1 MLQITAKEVYHLM
14 ISNLISLQFDYA
26 TKSFEENFKTLESL
40 VQKTPKNSLVLAPE
54 LCLSAYS
61 YDNLEESANF
71 SQRVLP
77 KLKKLSKER
86 VLSLT
91 VTQKID
97 GKFYNNAKIFSN
109 DKEIYSQSKIKL
121 FPLGGEPNYFASGK
135 EENIRLVE
143 CCGVKIALLICFEL
157 RFIDL
162 WQKIRGADI
171 ILAPSYWGKP
181 RKSQL
186 RALSIALAIA
196 NQCFVIV
203 SNSSDEDMASG
214 SCVINP
220 FGEIVEDDKQDTI
233 SSKFDK
239 NLIKKMRR
247 YMDVGIK

>member
-1 MLQITAKEVYHLM
+1 MQITAKEVYRLM
-14 ISNLISLQFDYA
+14 ISNLVSLQFDYA

-40 VQKTPKNSLVLAPE
+40 IQKTQKNSLVLAPE

-61 YDNLEESANF
+61 YDNLEESAEF
-71 SQRVLP
+71 SQKVLP
-77 KLKKLSKER
+77 KLKELSKER
-86 VLSLT
+86 ALSLT
-91 VTQKID
+91 LTQKID
-97 GKFYNNAKIFSN
+97 GKFYNNAKIFHN
-109 DKEIYSQSKIKL
+109 QKEIYSQSKVKL
-121 FPLGGEPNYFASGK
+121 FKLGGEPDYFEGGK
-135 EENIRLVE
+135 EENIGVLE
-143 CCGVKIALLICFEL
+143 CCGAKIALFVCFEL

-162 WQKIRGADI
+162 WQKVRGVDI
-171 ILAPSYWGKP
+171 ILVPSYWGKP

-220 FGEIVEDDKQDTI
+220 FGEIVEDDKSNMIDA
-233 SSKFDK
+233 KFDK

-247 YMDVGIK
+247 YMDVGLR